1 MLDLAYTCL
10 STFTGYKFECVC
22 VWGGWDFAQ
31 CQPSILEDFEYLMLI
46 SFLLLLLL
54 LGSVSFSG
62 FFYGGWFLSF
72 RLLTWGWMFGRCIQK
87 YIKYEKE

>member
-1 MLDLAYTCL
+1 MFHVDVY
-10 STFTGYKFECVC
+10 FTGTDVC
-22 VWGGWDFAQ
+22 VGGGEFSHSANQ
-31 CQPSILEDFEYLMLI
+31 AILEDFEYLMLI